1 MVESEDLEKAKEL
14 QWIIDP
20 FRYELDAVVEGDLTK
35 LELAIIIRRA
45 YSNEEFEDD
54 KLLKDIDDCV
64 QLIKDYE
71 LELLETALE
80 I

>member
-20 FRYELDAVVEGDLTK
+20 FRYELEAVVEGDLTK